1 MTSFSSPTLPDP
13 PLEAK
18 PVTRWRWWF
27 HLILIGGYVLP
38 RIAFASQFP
47 RHQPALSHSVGG
59 LLAVSA
65 IELAL
70 FALIF
75 ALACRVSRPSKE
87 QLLLS
92 WRPGWWVF
100 PLGLG
105 YSIVIRIAAGMA
117 LFFVIL
123 VLLGTHVLSADSAEH
138 FIVARRPDIAK
149 LVDVA
154 ALRADSAYFWLTLT
168 LVSFVVAGVREEM
181 WRAGTLAGLR
191 ALWPRFFGSLGG
203 QIGAV
208 ALIAIIFGAGHL
220 QLGLIGAIMAG
231 LLGLF
236 LGVIMVLHRSIWPAV
251 IAHGFIDATTFALVP
266 FALQKLGV

>member
-1 MTSFSSPTLPDP
+1 MTSFSSPALPDP
-13 PLEAK
+13 PPEAK

-191 ALWPRFFGSLGG
+191 AKTWRRWRPRSRPRSGRSVAARHRGWRGG
-203 QIGAV
+203 RSADRASMAARWGRRPIGISATDHSS
-208 ALIAIIFGAGHL
+208 G
-220 QLGLIGAIMAG
+220 
-231 LLGLF
+231 
-236 LGVIMVLHRSIWPAV
+236 PAQCER
-251 IAHGFIDATTFALVP
+251 FKENDAR
-266 FALQKLGV
+266 